1 MSMMCAMSPILHC
14 HLHFLVKRQ
23 RHVEKD
29 ASLPIFLILKKS
41 AKLYVGCG
49 ESAEC
54 DIFLFLNINILKIE
68 QFGVSRQLC
77 VQEMQMEWQTV

>member
-54 DIFLFLNINILKIE
+54 DIFLFLKAKIQQEQLKVKLFSTQQIMAIV
-68 QFGVSRQLC
+68 FPLS
-77 VQEMQMEWQTV
+77 